1 MSAWEVSLF
10 GTSRFLKFSMPSLRR
25 RPTRA
30 TKPGATGRRVV
41 IYYHRPCA
49 LLLMSPRLRRYVP
62 RCCCWRRNF
71 SASNNY
77 EEEGDAQEG
86 KEGATKLFCFSYLL
100 LDNARYDQVIASS
113 GLSVNALT
121 TETML
126 TGQGVCFSE
135 PIQGNEGKVAT
146 LLLTLCKRCTHF
158 SAISAALCF
167 LLSPHPYTWE

>member
-1 MSAWEVSLF
+1 VH
-10 GTSRFLKFSMPSLRR
+10 FLLTPETGYTHFSIGYTDKVGINNTLVKQQHRVGMGSEPFRHLSISERNSMPSLRR

-86 KEGATKLFCFSYLL
+86 KEGATKLFCFW
-100 LDNARYDQVIASS
+100 I
-113 GLSVNALT
+113 
-121 TETML
+121 
-126 TGQGVCFSE
+126 
-135 PIQGNEGKVAT
+135 T
-146 LLLTLCKRCTHF
+146 LAMIK
-158 SAISAALCF
+158 
-167 LLSPHPYTWE
+167 LSPPRVSL